1 MTEIGKEAK
10 LIAYDTIL
18 HIENPKHAMRKLL
31 ILDLNNEFGKSAGY
45 EINKQNLLLFYIQ
58 KSKYWKEK
66 LKKQFHV
73 PTTTQS
79 KKCIEDLYRH
89 YSKEDKM
96 AKKYAKRCSASLNIR
111 TYK

>member
-1 MTEIGKEAK
+1 MTEIGKEANLS
-10 LIAYDTIL
+10 LIADDMIL
-18 HIENPKHAMRKLL
+18 YIENPKHAMRKLL

-79 KKCIEDLYRH
+79 KKCIDDLYRH
-89 YSKEDKM
+89 YSKEDIKWPKSTQKD
-96 AKKYAKRCSASLNIR
+96 AQRH
-111 TYK
+111 